1 MSSNYL
7 FRLKKPRTIWLNI
20 HLYLG
25 LILGFLFTLFG
36 ITGSLLVF
44 HSEID
49 QWLNPKLLNAAVQD
63 SSTPYQTFES
73 LLKTAQSALPIDAQ
87 ITGVTYP
94 YSPETAVTVNYTH
107 TNLNKI
113 KEKWQLAINP
123 YTAAING
130 KRLLS
135 SDESILPKTFIR
147 FIYKLHYDLLLD
159 AEVSPPIVGIIAGL
173 LIISVLSGL
182 ILWWPLIGRWRQAFS
197 FKTNSSKQRLNYD
210 LHKTAGYSSA
220 LLLILLLLSGIYM
233 VIPEKVIPFIEL
245 FSPTSYCFWI
255 KSKPPSTVMPPIGME
270 AAVSIALQHYPTGS
284 LHWVFGANSADS
296 AYVICQDGVKT
307 AKSFLQHRCLVMDR
321 YTGNILDDDDPTKG
335 TAGEILAEWQWPLH
349 SGTAF
354 GLPGRLLV
362 FISGLACPVLFITG
376 LVRWLQKQQA
386 KLKRVR

>member
-1 MSSNYL
+1 
-7 FRLKKPRTIWLNI
+7 
-20 HLYLG
+20 
-25 LILGFLFTLFG
+25 
-36 ITGSLLVF
+36 
-44 HSEID
+44 
-49 QWLNPKLLNAAVQD
+49 
-63 SSTPYQTFES
+63 
-73 LLKTAQSALPIDAQ
+73 
-87 ITGVTYP
+87 
-94 YSPETAVTVNYTH
+94 
-107 TNLNKI
+107 
-113 KEKWQLAINP
+113 
-123 YTAAING
+123 
-130 KRLLS
+130 
-135 SDESILPKTFIR
+135 
-147 FIYKLHYDLLLD
+147 
-159 AEVSPPIVGIIAGL
+159 
-173 LIISVLSGL
+173 
-182 ILWWPLIGRWRQAFS
+182 WPLIGRWRQAFS